1 MRRDQ
6 LSLARTGLL
15 PGKSM
20 SKPMSL
26 RSLRRPG
33 AKPLAGAGLCAIVAG
48 ALLSGCGTAPY
59 AATVNGEAISVQELA
74 AEARHWASSPAFVKY
89 QDAQFLA
96 QEAQAQ
102 AQGQT
107 NVPNNTVEGNG
118 TGPNVYGMY
127 WTTLQL
133 SDMIT
138 AVALHQYLAARSNL
152 PTTTQ
157 VAAAWSAEWANDPT
171 IWSEVGQAARTSGA
185 TYDAYRAQVL
195 PLGNAKADAQFY
207 AAHKAYFWTSVCLL
221 EDDVAVSGR
230 GGTVNMAASR
240 SQAEHVAAQ
249 LTANP
254 SAPPASVSGGSRYC
268 LSPEQLLERRAGF
281 EAKVNSLAPGH
292 VALLRENWGYRVLLV
307 TSRSQIPYSRAIA
320 GDIEVVTTAGGAQG
334 QPNSES
340 RIIGV
345 LKAAR
350 VRVNPA
356 FGSWAANLPS
366 PYAPQVLPP
375 GAHA

>member
-1 MRRDQ
+1 
-6 LSLARTGLL
+6 LSLGHTGLL
-15 PGKSM
+15 AGKS
-20 SKPMSL
+20 KSL

-33 AKPLAGAGLCAIVAG
+33 ARPLAGAGISAVVAG

-74 AEARHWASSPAFVKY
+74 AHARDWASSPAFVKY
-89 QDAQFLA
+89 QDSQFLA

-133 SDMIT
+133 SNMIT
-138 AVALHQYLAARSNL
+138 AVAVRQYLAARSDL
-152 PTTTQ
+152 PSTTQ
-157 VAAAWSAEWANDPT
+157 VAAAWSAEWADNPT
-171 IWSEVGQAARTSGA
+171 IWSEVGQAARTDGA
-185 TYDAYRAQVL
+185 TYDAYRAQLL
-195 PLGNAKADAQFY
+195 PLSGAKADAQFY
-207 AAHKAYFWTSVCLL
+207 AAHRAYFWTSVCLL

-230 GGTVNMAASR
+230 GGTVDMAASR
-240 SQAEHVAAQ
+240 TQAEQVAAQ

-254 SAPPASVSGGSRYC
+254 SAPPGSVSGGSRYC

-281 EAKVNSLAPGH
+281 EAKINSLAPGH
-292 VALLRENWGYRVLLV
+292 VALMRENWGYRVVLL

-334 QPNSES
+334 QPNSEPRVIS
-340 RIIGV
+340 V

>member
-1 MRRDQ
+1 MRRDK
-6 LSLARTGLL
+6 LSLGHTGLL
-15 PGKSM
+15 AGR
-20 SKPMSL
+20 SKSL
-26 RSLRRPG
+26 RSLRRTG
-33 AKPLAGAGLCAIVAG
+33 ARPLAGAGISAVVAG
-48 ALLSGCGTAPY
+48 AFLSGCGTAPY

-74 AEARHWASSPAFVKY
+74 AHARDWASSPAFVKY
-89 QDAQFLA
+89 QDSQFLA

-133 SDMIT
+133 SNMIT
-138 AVALHQYLAARSNL
+138 AVAVRQYLAARSDL
-152 PTTTQ
+152 PSTTQ
-157 VAAAWSAEWANDPT
+157 VAAAWSAEWADNPT
-171 IWSEVGQAARTSGA
+171 IWSEVGQAARTDGA
-185 TYDAYRAQVL
+185 TYDAYRAQLL
-195 PLGNAKADAQFY
+195 PLSDAKADAQFY
-207 AAHKAYFWTSVCLL
+207 AAHRAYFWTSVCLL

-230 GGTVNMAASR
+230 GGTVDMAASR
-240 SQAEHVAAQ
+240 TQAEQVAAQ

-254 SAPPASVSGGSRYC
+254 SAPPGSVSGGSRYC
-268 LSPEQLLERRAGF
+268 LSPEQLLARRAGF
-281 EAKVNSLAPGH
+281 EAKINSLAPGH
-292 VALLRENWGYRVLLV
+292 VALMRENWGYRVVLL

-334 QPNSES
+334 QPNSEPRVIS
-340 RIIGV
+340 V

>member
-33 AKPLAGAGLCAIVAG
+33 AKPLAGAGLCAVVAG

-74 AEARHWASSPAFVKY
+74 AQARHWASSPAFVKY

-240 SQAEHVAAQ
+240 SQGEHVAAQ